1 MWARA
6 EGFDAQPSLAGRAVT
21 EPVGLYGVQEKS
33 VSFDVKGATSSEK
46 RKPSKEPRK
55 IDLFAKEATHMSKHR
70 QLKGVARRATD
81 GNPHPVCLQAFGEWS
96 EEITQ
101 RLLEPKVDRST

>member
-6 EGFDAQPSLAGRAVT
+6 EGCDAQPSLAGRAVT

-55 IDLFAKEATHMSKHR
+55 IDQQQTEKSIKRIESHLHGCSH
-70 QLKGVARRATD
+70 AR
-81 GNPHPVCLQAFGEWS
+81 HELMEMQ
-96 EEITQ
+96 
-101 RLLEPKVDRST
+101 

>member
-6 EGFDAQPSLAGRAVT
+6 EGCDAQPSLAGRAVT

-70 QLKGVARRATD
+70 QLKRVLRKSDRWEPA
-81 GNPHPVCLQAFGEWS
+81 PCLPAG
-96 EEITQ
+96 I
-101 RLLEPKVDRST
+101 

>member
-6 EGFDAQPSLAGRAVT
+6 EGCDAQPSLAGRAVT

-46 RKPSKEPRK
+46 RKPSTEPRK
-55 IDLFAKEATHMSKHR
+55 IDLFAKEATSSEKRKPSKRVLREER
-70 QLKGVARRATD
+70 QMGTRTLSA
-81 GNPHPVCLQAFGEWS
+81 C
-96 EEITQ
+96 
-101 RLLEPKVDRST
+101 